1 MTDRPVS
8 GKWFEEL
15 TEGLVMQHVIR
26 RTITEADNIG
36 FTTMTMNPAWLHLD
50 ADYAANET
58 EFGKPLVNSLLTLSL
73 AVGISVH
80 ETTLGTT
87 VANLGFEES
96 IFPAPVFHG
105 DTIRVET
112 EVLKRRASSSRP
124 NQVSSASSCNTPSF
138 CALDNSARARS
149 RGPAHIDRPTRLKR
163 HLSDHR
169 DAASTWSAVQL
180 VSCTA
185 YPCGVASE
193 LPTVMLQGCPHRT
206 SSKGT
211 RPVAHRSSL

>member
-1 MTDRPVS
+1 
-8 GKWFEEL
+8 
-15 TEGLVMQHVIR
+15 MQHVIR

-96 IFPAPVFHG
+96 VFPAPVFHG

-124 NQVSSASSCNTPSF
+124 NQGVVTFEHRVFNQDDVLVCRTVRN
-138 CALDNSARARS
+138 ALMLC
-149 RGPAHIDRPTRLKR
+149 RP
-163 HLSDHR
+163 D
-169 DAASTWSAVQL
+169 
-180 VSCTA
+180 
-185 YPCGVASE
+185 G
-193 LPTVMLQGCPHRT
+193 G
-206 SSKGT
+206 
-211 RPVAHRSSL
+211 